1 MNYHKVHLTKLT
13 YKTKHR
19 LSGGDFPHLQP
30 HLPSFFTHSQRL
42 RKKKKLERKQ
52 DIFPLNNTEWT
63 IIRFQTQWKERV
75 KGNSSTWHK
84 RRYHLENL
92 LGVSEVSIKW
102 KKDDKKAF
110 TQATAKEEG
119 KMWGE
124 KGRKGGRK
132 KEERRKRGIVQW
144 ERDPE
149 VHPSQMLTWQD
160 LSWVFSLLH
169 FSQSCP
175 PLSKLPL
182 PSHLWDTQYPSDQ
195 FLFYLN

>member
-42 RKKKKLERKQ
+42 KKKLERKQ

-75 KGNSSTWHK
+75 KGNSSTWHE
-84 RRYHLENL
+84 RRYHLENPW
-92 LGVSEVSIKW
+92 SKRSFNKM

-110 TQATAKEEG
+110 IQATAKEEG

-149 VHPSQMLTWQD
+149 VHSSQALTWQD

-175 PLSKLPL
+175 PLSRLPL

-195 FLFYLN
+195 FPFYLN